1 MSWKLT
7 LALLAVTPLLLLITK
22 LYSSK
27 VRPLFIG
34 MRERLAEMN
43 TAAQENIAGN
53 RVVKAFARRNSKK
66 SGSGK
71 E

>member
-53 RVVKAFARRNSKK
+53 RVVKAFAREEFE
-66 SGSGK
+66 K
-71 E
+71 ERFRKE